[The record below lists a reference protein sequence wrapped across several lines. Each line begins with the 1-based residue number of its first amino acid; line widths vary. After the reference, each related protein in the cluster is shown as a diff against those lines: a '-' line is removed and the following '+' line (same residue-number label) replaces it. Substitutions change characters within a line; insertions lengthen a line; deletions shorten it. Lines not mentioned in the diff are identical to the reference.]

1 MLGRM
6 IRSLLAGLATAVIV
20 LACAS
25 SASADSIAYIKDGN
39 VWLTTPD
46 GSRQYQ
52 VTTTGGYSDVTQS
65 DDGTIVALNGVRL
78 HRLARDGAVQADFA
92 TPVSDTRPAGSKQFW
107 GPYDPA
113 ISPDGTK
120 VAYTYYW
127 LSQTT
132 TPDCFP
138 PKCLVALNEG
148 GTGYTWSDRMTDWKT
163 GDAIGYHSGWR
174 HPSWVDNDMT
184 LLANPTHLPN
194 HDLLLDRISD
204 GGNGHGNMVMAWFSD
219 MQDNPHMSGA
229 EISRDKRKLAAQT
242 GANDSTLT
250 VYFVRGF
257 PSAWKDGNPIG
268 SDVVRCY
275 RYSGPEGGSY
285 SQPTWSPD
293 GAHMAF
299 SDGAGL
305 KIAAVPNFADDCTMD
320 GATPQPGVLVAGATE
335 PDWGPAD
342 VPPARP
348 AAPAPP
354 TQPTQ
359 PTQPGKSDGKSLSAK
374 VTGTATKKSGV
385 KLSVKVSG
393 KGKLSAVAKAGSKT
407 VGKASKTVKKA
418 GTATL
423 KLKVSKKGKLSV
435 KVTFKPAKGGE
446 TMTKTLTVKVR

>member
-1 MLGRM
+1 ML
-6 IRSLLAGLATAVIV
+6 RSLFSGLAAAFLV

-46 GSRQYQ
+46 GARQYQ
-52 VTTTGGYSDVTQS
+52 VTSTGGYSDVTQA
-65 DDGTIVALNGVRL
+65 DDGAIVALNGVRL
-78 HRLARDGAVQADFA
+78 HKLSREGAVLADFA

-132 TPDCFP
+132 TPNCYP

-184 LLANPTHLPN
+184 LLANPTKLPN

-204 GGNGHGNMVMAWFSD
+204 GGNGKGNMVMAWFSD
-219 MQDNPHMSGA
+219 IVNNPHMSGA
-229 EISRDKRKLAAQT
+229 EITRDKRKLAAQT
-242 GANDSTLT
+242 GENDSTLT
-250 VYFVRGF
+250 VYMVRGF

-275 RYSGPEGGSY
+275 RYEGPEGGAY
-285 SQPTWSPD
+285 GQPTWSPD
-293 GAHMAF
+293 GSRMAF
-299 SDGAGL
+299 NDGAGL
-305 KIAAVPNFADDCTMD
+305 KIANVPNFANECTTD
-320 GATPQPGVLVAGATE
+320 GATPQPAVLVAGATE

-342 VPPARP
+342 VPAPRP
-348 AAPAPP
+348 VTPTQPAPP
-354 TQPTQ
+354 AQPAQPTQ
-359 PTQPGKSDGKSLSAK
+359 PTEPAK
-374 VTGTATKKSGV
+374 VSLPAKVAGTPTRKSGV
-385 KLSVKVSG
+385 TLEVKVTG
-393 KGKLSAVAKAGSKT
+393 KGKLSAVATLRGKI
-407 VGKASKTVKKA
+407 VGKASQTVKKA
-418 GTATL
+418 GTAKL

-435 KVTFKPAKGGE
+435 KVTFKPVSGAPV
-446 TMTKTLTVKVR
+446 TKTMKVNVR

>member
-1 MLGRM
+1 M
-6 IRSLLAGLATAVIV
+6 IRTLLAGLATACIV

-52 VTTTGGYSDVTQS
+52 VTSTGGYSDVTQA

-92 TPVSDTRPAGSKQFW
+92 TPVSDTRPSKSFW

-132 TPDCFP
+132 TPDCQP

-148 GTGYTWSDRMTDWKT
+148 GTGYTWSDRMTDWKS

-184 LLANPTHLPN
+184 LLANPTHIPN
-194 HDLLLDRISD
+194 HDVLLDRISD

-219 MQDNPHMSGA
+219 LGTPHMSGA
-229 EISRDKRKLAAQT
+229 EVTRDKRKLAAAT
-242 GANDSTLT
+242 GTDDTTLS
-250 VYFVRGF
+250 VYMVRGF

-275 RYSGPEGGSY
+275 RYEGPESGSY
-285 SQPTWSPD
+285 SQPSWAPD
-293 GAHMAF
+293 GSRMAF

-305 KIAAVPNFADDCTMD
+305 KIAAVPNFASECTLD
-320 GATPQPGVLVAGATE
+320 GATPKPATMIAGASE

-342 VPPARP
+342 VPPAR
-348 AAPAPP
+348 AAVPI
-354 TQPTQ
+354 QPTQ
-359 PTQPGKSDGKSLSAK
+359 PPQPAQPTKPTPPAGRSLS
-374 VTGTATKKSGV
+374 VTVAGASKQAGV
-385 KLSVKVSG
+385 KLTVDVAG
-393 KGKLSAVAKAGSKT
+393 KGKLSAVAKAGRKT
-407 VGKASKTVKKA
+407 VGQASTTVKKA
-418 GTATL
+418 GKATL
-423 KLKVSKKGKLSV
+423 KLKVSKKGKLAV
-435 KVTFKPAKGGE
+435 KVTFKPASGE
-446 TMTKTLTVKVR
+446 TLTRTLTVKVR

>member
-1 MLGRM
+1 M

-92 TPVSDTRPAGSKQFW
+92 TPVSSTSPGKSFW

-184 LLANPTHLPN
+184 LLANPTHIPN
-194 HDLLLDRISD
+194 HDVLLDRISD

-219 MQDNPHMSGA
+219 VNDNPHMSGA
-229 EISRDKRKLAAQT
+229 EITRDKRKLAAQT
-242 GANDSTLT
+242 GANDSTLS
-250 VYFVRGF
+250 VYMIRGF
-257 PSAWKDGNPIG
+257 PSSWKDGNPIG
-268 SDVVRCY
+268 SDVMRCY
-275 RYSGPEGGSY
+275 RYEGPVGGSY

-293 GAHMAF
+293 GANMAF
-299 SDGAGL
+299 ADGAGL
-305 KIAAVPNFADDCTMD
+305 KIAAVPNFASECTLD
-320 GATPQPGVLVAGATE
+320 GATPTPGVLIPGATE

-342 VPPARP
+342 VPPARQ

-354 TQPTQ
+354 AQPAQPTQ
-359 PTQPGKSDGKSLSAK
+359 PAKKSLS
-374 VTGTATKKSGV
+374 VTVSSATKKSGV
-385 KLSVKVSG
+385 KLSVKVTG

-407 VGKASKTVKKA
+407 VGKASTKVKKA
-418 GTATL
+418 GTAKL
-423 KLKVSKKGKLSV
+423 KLKVSKKGKLTV
-435 KVTFKPAKGGE
+435 KVTFKPASGE
-446 TMTKTLTVKVR
+446 TQTRTLNVKVR